1 MKTSRER
8 ILTTHV
14 GSLPRSEGLSDLLIR
29 QERGEA
35 IDNAALARE
44 TEAGVSHVVR
54 KQVESGIDVISDGEQ
69 PRVGFQTYA
78 PQRLSGF
85 GGAGIRP
92 SFLDFEKFPDYGALL
107 AARIPKPSKVFDA
120 PAAIGEIGY
129 IGKAQT
135 EAECALFEKC
145 SAPYAGRHV
154 ERFMTAA
161 SPGIICTTMMN
172 HYFDTHERYL
182 RAVAKAMQEEYQL
195 IHSRGLVL
203 QLDCPDLA
211 MERQGLF
218 KNETEA
224 GFIRAIELHVDALN
238 SALENIPAGNV
249 RLHVCYGNYDGPH
262 YHDVPLEVILPV
274 LYQAKVGALSLEMAN
289 PRHQHEYDVLKKV
302 PPPDPMIL
310 VPGVVES
317 ASNYIEHPQVIC
329 NRVLQAVDAVG
340 DRERVIAS
348 SDCGFGTFAGW
359 EFVAQSVVWAKFEAM
374 REGAELATRKL
385 WG

>member
-161 SPGIICTTMMN
+161 SPG
-172 HYFDTHERYL
+172 HHLHDDDEPLFRHP
-182 RAVAKAMQEEYQL
+182 RALPA
-195 IHSRGLVL
+195 RR
-203 QLDCPDLA
+203 
-211 MERQGLF
+211 RQGD
-218 KNETEA
+218 A
-224 GFIRAIELHVDALN
+224 GRV
-238 SALENIPAGNV
+238 PADPLQGLGSPT
-249 RLHVCYGNYDGPH
+249 RLP
-262 YHDVPLEVILPV
+262 
-274 LYQAKVGALSLEMAN
+274 
-289 PRHQHEYDVLKKV
+289 
-302 PPPDPMIL
+302 
-310 VPGVVES
+310 
-317 ASNYIEHPQVIC
+317 
-329 NRVLQAVDAVG
+329 
-340 DRERVIAS
+340 
-348 SDCGFGTFAGW
+348 
-359 EFVAQSVVWAKFEAM
+359 
-374 REGAELATRKL
+374 
-385 WG
+385 

>member
-14 GSLPRSEGLSDLLIR
+14 GSLPRSQTLSDLLIR
-29 QERGEA
+29 QEKGEV
-35 IDNAALARE
+35 IDTAALARE
-44 TEAGVSHVVR
+44 SETGISHVVQ
-54 KQVESGIDVISDGEQ
+54 KQVESGVDVISDGEQ

-85 GGAGIRP
+85 GGVGDRP
-92 SFLDFEKFPDYGALL
+92 SFLDFEKFPDYGALF
-107 AARIPKPSKVFDA
+107 AARVPKSGKVFDT
-120 PAAIGEIGY
+120 PAAIGEISY
-129 IGKAQT
+129 IGKEQT
-135 EAECALFEKC
+135 EAECAMFEKC
-145 SAPYAGRHV
+145 SAPYEGRYAQ
-154 ERFMTAA
+154 RFMTAA

-172 HYFDTHERYL
+172 HYFDSYENYV
-182 RAVAKAMQEEYQL
+182 RAVAKAMTQEYEL
-195 IHSRGLVL
+195 IHARGFIL

-218 KNETEA
+218 KKESEA
-224 GFIRAIELHVDALN
+224 GFVKAIELHVDAIN
-238 SALENIPAGNV
+238 SALENIPAEAV

-274 LYQAKVGALSLEMAN
+274 LYKAKVGALSLEMAN
-289 PRHQHEYDVLKKV
+289 PRHQHEYAVLKKA
-302 PPPDPMIL
+302 PPPHHMVLI
-310 VPGVVES
+310 PGVVES

-329 NRVLQAVDAVG
+329 NRILQAVDAVG

-374 REGAELATRKL
+374 RAGADLATRKL

>member
-1 MKTSRER
+1 
-8 ILTTHV
+8 
-14 GSLPRSEGLSDLLIR
+14 
-29 QERGEA
+29 
-35 IDNAALARE
+35 
-44 TEAGVSHVVR
+44 
-54 KQVESGIDVISDGEQ
+54 
-69 PRVGFQTYA
+69 
-78 PQRLSGF
+78 
-85 GGAGIRP
+85 
-92 SFLDFEKFPDYGALL
+92 
-107 AARIPKPSKVFDA
+107 
-120 PAAIGEIGY
+120 
-129 IGKAQT
+129 
-135 EAECALFEKC
+135 
-145 SAPYAGRHV
+145 
-154 ERFMTAA
+154 
-161 SPGIICTTMMN
+161 
-172 HYFDTHERYL
+172 
-182 RAVAKAMQEEYQL
+182 MQEEYQL

-238 SALENIPAGNV
+238 SALENIPAGDV

-329 NRVLQAVDAVG
+329 NRVVQAVDAVG

>member
-14 GSLPRSEGLSDLLIR
+14 GSLPRSQELSDLLIR
-29 QERGEA
+29 QERGET

-44 TEAGVSHVVR
+44 TEAGVSLVVR
-54 KQVESGIDVISDGEQ
+54 RQVESGIDVISDGEQ

-85 GGAGIRP
+85 GGAGVRP

-107 AARIPKPSKVFDA
+107 AARVPKPSKVFDA

-145 SAPYAGRHV
+145 SAPYAGRYA

-182 RAVAKAMQEEYQL
+182 RAVARAMQEEYRL
-195 IHSRGLVL
+195 IHSSGLVL

-224 GFIRAIELHVDALN
+224 GFIKAIELHIDALN
-238 SALENIPAGNV
+238 SALENIPAGDV

-262 YHDVPLEVILPV
+262 YHDVPLEIILPV

-289 PRHQHEYDVLKKV
+289 PRHQHEYDVLKKA
-302 PPPDPMIL
+302 PPPDHMIL

-329 NRVLQAVDAVG
+329 NRILQAVDAVG

>member
-14 GSLPRSEGLSDLLIR
+14 GSLPRSQTLSDLLIR
-29 QERGEA
+29 QEKGEV
-35 IDNAALARE
+35 IDTAALARE
-44 TEAGVSHVVR
+44 SETGISHVVQ
-54 KQVESGIDVISDGEQ
+54 KQVESGVDVISDGEQ

-85 GGAGIRP
+85 GGVGDRP
-92 SFLDFEKFPDYGALL
+92 SFLDFEKFPDYGALF
-107 AARIPKPSKVFDA
+107 AARVPKSGKVFDT
-120 PAAIGEIGY
+120 PAAIGEISY
-129 IGKAQT
+129 IGKEQT
-135 EAECALFEKC
+135 EAECAMFEKC
-145 SAPYAGRHV
+145 SAPYEGRYAQ
-154 ERFMTAA
+154 RFMTAA

-172 HYFDTHERYL
+172 HYFDSYENYV
-182 RAVAKAMQEEYQL
+182 RAVAKAMTQEYEL
-195 IHSRGLVL
+195 IHARGFIL

-218 KNETEA
+218 KKESEA
-224 GFIRAIELHVDALN
+224 GFVKAIELHVDAIN
-238 SALENIPAGNV
+238 STLENIPAEAV

-274 LYQAKVGALSLEMAN
+274 LYKAKVGALSLEMAN
-289 PRHQHEYDVLKKV
+289 PRHQHEYAVLKKA
-302 PPPDPMIL
+302 PPPHHMVLI
-310 VPGVVES
+310 PGVVES

-329 NRVLQAVDAVG
+329 NRILQAVDAVG

-374 REGAELATRKL
+374 RAGADLATRKL